1 MHDVMNPSRDLAKAR
16 TDLAQVRTDLA
27 NQRTLLA
34 YMRTSLSF
42 FIAAAALS
50 KLYTGL
56 YIAILCGF
64 LCVVGS
70 LFLIAGIRVYRFY
83 RTI

>member
-1 MHDVMNPSRDLAKAR
+1 MNPSRDLAKAR

-42 FIAAAALS
+42 FIAAAGLA

-56 YIAILCGF
+56 YILALCS
-64 LCVVGS
+64 LLSVVGAA
-70 LFLIAGIRVYRFY
+70 FLIAGIRVYRYY
-83 RTI
+83 R

>member
-1 MHDVMNPSRDLAKAR
+1 MIEFMNPSRDLAKAR

-50 KLYTGL
+50 KLYVGF
-56 YIAILCGF
+56 YIAILCVGLCIAGLIF
-64 LCVVGS
+64 L
-70 LFLIAGIRVYRFY
+70 FAGIRVYRFY

>member
-1 MHDVMNPSRDLAKAR
+1 MKPGKDLAKAR

-50 KLYTGL
+50 KLYEGL
-56 YIAILCGF
+56 IVLAVCSGLCLAG
-64 LCVVGS
+64 LI
-70 LFLIAGIRVYRFY
+70 FLIAGIRVYRYY
-83 RTI
+83 RRRA